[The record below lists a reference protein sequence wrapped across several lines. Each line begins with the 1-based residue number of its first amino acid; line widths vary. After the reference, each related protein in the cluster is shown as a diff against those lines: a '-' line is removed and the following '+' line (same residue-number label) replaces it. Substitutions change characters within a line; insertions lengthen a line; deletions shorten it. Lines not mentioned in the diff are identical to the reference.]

1 MFFGSS
7 CVCGFSGGSFPV
19 SGSGGLLMSGTNMSI
34 VWGQVVKGSATST
47 TSKRTFG
54 SSLVVGFQVTSEVF
68 LFPELFVAAGTFVN
82 LSTSLYM
89 EEGT

>member
-1 MFFGSS
+1 
-7 CVCGFSGGSFPV
+7 
-19 SGSGGLLMSGTNMSI
+19 MSGTNMSI

-68 LFPELFVAAGTFVN
+68 LFPEFFVAAGTFVN
-82 LSTSLYM
+82 LSTSWRKAH
-89 EEGT
+89 TWRKAHN